1 MLDLLLQMIEL
12 SNQED
17 AILSKV
23 RQWQLL
29 LNTNMS
35 SLQVNLQQWNFS
47 LIRINRSLLDHE
59 EMEGKM
65 KLMLDSDSYTLD
77 GMF

>member
-1 MLDLLLQMIEL
+1 MIEL

>member
-47 LIRINRSLLDHE
+47 LTRINRSLLDHE

>member
-47 LIRINRSLLDHE
+47 LTRINRSLLDHE
-59 EMEGKM
+59 EIEGKM
-65 KLMLDSDSYTLD
+65 KLVLDSDSYTLD
-77 GMF
+77 GMV